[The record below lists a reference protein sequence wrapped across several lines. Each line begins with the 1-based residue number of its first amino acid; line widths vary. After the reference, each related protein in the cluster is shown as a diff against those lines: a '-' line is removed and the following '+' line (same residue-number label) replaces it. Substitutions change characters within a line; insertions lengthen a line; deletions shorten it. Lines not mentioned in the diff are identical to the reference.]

1 MNAAGELVVRVHWDG
16 RRVTGVD
23 VDLGRPQAAALL
35 IGKPTDDVLGWVPR
49 LFSVCGRAQAAAA
62 RAALGAAG
70 RQRPAADEAEGILAE
85 AAQEHLWRLLRDW
98 PRALG
103 LAPRDDE
110 FAAWYRRLSA
120 RPLAAGTGGELQA
133 YVEQLLGR
141 DFARLRTFDEIE
153 AFARAGGGHAA
164 ALLAALPLEE
174 AGAAPT
180 PRFLAGDLPLA
191 GLPCPLDPTG
201 DADRRFIERPTVD
214 GAPAETGALARQ
226 RHRPLVA
233 DGLARLG
240 ASLRVRLVARLHD
253 ALAVGRALAGE
264 ADAAWDP
271 TLLVA
276 AAPLASSLGAAR
288 AETARGVLLHFVRLE
303 GDRVADYA
311 IVAPTAWNFHPQGA
325 LAAALTGAAAV
336 NEPAL
341 EALVTRHVVAVD
353 PCVGWRMEVRR
364 A

>member
-1 MNAAGELVVRVHWDG
+1 MNVVGELVVRVGWDG
-16 RRVTGVD
+16 RRVTAVD

-35 IGKPTDDVLGWVPR
+35 VGKPVDEALAWVPR

-62 RAALGAAG
+62 RAALAAAG
-70 RQRPAADEAEGILAE
+70 QDRAVAAEAEGILAE

-103 LAPRDDE
+103 LSPRDDE

-120 RPLAAGTGGELQA
+120 RPLAAGTAGELRA
-133 YVEQLLGR
+133 YIDGLLGAG
-141 DFARLRTFDEIE
+141 FARLGTFAELE
-153 AFARAGGGHAA
+153 ACAREGGSHAA
-164 ALLAALPLEE
+164 ALLSALPVEE
-174 AGAAPT
+174 SGGAPI
-180 PRFLAGDLPLA
+180 PRFLAGDLSLA
-191 GLPCPLDPTG
+191 TLPCPLDG
-201 DADRRFIERPTVD
+201 GDRRFIERPTID

-226 RHRPLVA
+226 RHQPLVA
-233 DGLARLG
+233 DGLAQSG

-271 TLLVA
+271 ARLVA
-276 AAPLASSLGAAR
+276 FSALAPSLGGAR
-288 AETARGVLLHFVRLE
+288 AETARGVLLHFARLDGE
-303 GDRVADYA
+303 RVADYA
-311 IVAPTAWNFHPQGA
+311 IVAPTAWNFHPRGA
-325 LAAALTGAAAV
+325 LAASLAGAAAV
-336 NEPAL
+336 DEAAL
-341 EALVTRHVVAVD
+341 EALVSRHVVAVD